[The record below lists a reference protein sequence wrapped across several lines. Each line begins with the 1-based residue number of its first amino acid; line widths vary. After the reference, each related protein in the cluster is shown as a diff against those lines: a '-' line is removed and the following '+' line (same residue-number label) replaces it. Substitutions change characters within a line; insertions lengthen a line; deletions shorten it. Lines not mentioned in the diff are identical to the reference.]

1 LLRRKRRGIKSSAR
15 IIINFNYR
23 CGAIRAA
30 AHHLFSWIFIMTKP
44 YSAGMQSKTLDRKKL
59 FADPILITAIFGIFL
74 FLVLFIVYPLS
85 ILLVDSVYEENQIT
99 LSVFARIFG
108 MSGFRKAISNTLQ
121 LGFIS
126 GILAT
131 LVGFLFAYVDMY
143 VSVGNKFVKSLFKI
157 VSVLPVV
164 SPPFVL
170 SLSAIMLFGR
180 TGIITRNLFN
190 LSTTKLYGLPGI
202 CLVQTLT
209 FFPVCYLMLKG
220 LLKNID
226 PSLEEAARNIGAS
239 RWKVFTSV
247 TLPLLLPG
255 LGNAFLVTFIESVA
269 DFANPM
275 IIGGNFDTLATS
287 IYLQLT
293 GAYDKSGATAM
304 AVVLLFISMGLFIVE
319 KYRLERKSVATLTG
333 KASRERMR
341 IKDKSVRVPLVTI
354 SIVISLFV
362 IVLYILVVFGSLFK
376 IWGRNYSLSLKW
388 YQYIFKNNG
397 YKVFLDSIWLS
408 LIASPITAFISMIIA
423 YLVVKRKFAGKGF
436 MEFIA
441 MLAMAVPGTVLGVGF
456 IRGFNSGI
464 FHSGF
469 MQGLYGTGA
478 ILVIVFIVRSLPIGT
493 RSGIAALRQIDK
505 SIEESAYDLGADSFT
520 VFTTVT
526 LPLIKDSF
534 FSGLVTTFVRSITAI
549 SAIILLVTPQ
559 FVLITVR
566 INEHAEKGNYGI
578 ACAYA
583 TILIIITYTAI
594 TLMNLFTG
602 KFGTSR
608 KQK

>member
-1 LLRRKRRGIKSSAR
+1 
-15 IIINFNYR
+15 
-23 CGAIRAA
+23 
-30 AHHLFSWIFIMTKP
+30 MTKP
-44 YSAGMQSKTLDRKKL
+44 YSAGTQSKTLERKKL
-59 FADPILITAIFGIFL
+59 FADPILITAIFAIFL

>member
-1 LLRRKRRGIKSSAR
+1 
-15 IIINFNYR
+15 
-23 CGAIRAA
+23 
-30 AHHLFSWIFIMTKP
+30 
-44 YSAGMQSKTLDRKKL
+44 MQSKTLDRKKL
-59 FADPILITAIFGIFL
+59 LADPILITAIFGIFL

-319 KYRLERKSVATLTG
+319 KYWLERKSVATLTG